1 MKGRCEMS
9 DLKRRVERTVKTW
22 ALRAMLL
29 ALVLGS
35 VAAVAD
41 ARKTRSTKANTP
53 TTASTAA
60 TTQGAWSN
68 NGQADECRGLR
79 AEVERLRHELRR
91 AHERIAELENQLNQA
106 GQFSTVPN
114 DAASAVGSSVATTVI
129 SNDGSIRQK

>member
-1 MKGRCEMS
+1 
-9 DLKRRVERTVKTW
+9 
-22 ALRAMLL
+22 MLL

-35 VAAVAD
+35 VAAFAGEGKN
-41 ARKTRSTKANTP
+41 ARKTRSTNANTA
-53 TTASTAA
+53 TTASTAT

-114 DAASAVGSSVATTVI
+114 DAASAVGSNVATTVI
-129 SNDGSIRQK
+129 PNDGSIRQK